1 MHRISFSRR
10 RIALATAGLLAAG
23 AAGAV
28 GGSGASP
35 ASAATGPNV
44 GIVCSNGTLD
54 GTNRTFD
61 MTTDTGYINLPDGN
75 TVYMYGY
82 KVVGTPFQ
90 HPSPV
95 LCANQDETVTI
106 NLTNALKRPISMV
119 FPGQTEVLANGAPA
133 TPEFSNAADLSTMTS
148 LTRSAAA
155 VGGTVTYSFTA
166 DHPGTFLYESGTDG
180 DVQVRMGLFGALIV
194 RPTAG
199 DDHAN
204 NRPDSRFTTVAD
216 GQHVGNTS
224 AINAAPTVKSGANNS
239 EEFMVLLSEIDP
251 YLNQAIERIDNGR
264 SSNYNFDNY
273 HPRYWLVNGRGFP
286 DSIADN
292 NAAWLPNQ
300 PYGALAEV
308 REFQE
313 GTDATALTG
322 GHPYGG
328 LARYLNV
335 GTETFPFHPH
345 GNNGAVIARDGN
357 PLENTM
363 TGEDLSYEKFAID
376 IGPGQTYDVLFKWY
390 DAENY
395 SETNPVPVEVPQVA
409 NQVFGMFYS
418 GSPYLGVTGPQPPG
432 NQSLNQCGEY
442 YIISH
447 NHALFQI
454 TSWGVNMTGPITY
467 MRIDPDQATQ
477 PNCPQ

>member
-1 MHRISFSRR
+1 MHRIAFSRR
-10 RIALATAGLLAAG
+10 RIALATAGLLAVG
-23 AAGAV
+23 AAAAA
-28 GGSGASP
+28 GGSSATP
-35 ASAATGPNV
+35 ASAATGPDV
-44 GIVCSNGTLD
+44 GIVCSNGSTVSTPD
-54 GTNRTFD
+54 GTVTYRTFN
-61 MTTDTGYINLPDGN
+61 MTTDADYINLPDGN

-82 KVVGTPFQ
+82 KIVGTPFQ

-95 LCANQDETVTI
+95 LCVNQGDNVTI
-106 NLTNALKRPISMV
+106 NLTNTLKRPISMV
-119 FPGQTEVLANGAPA
+119 FPGQTNVMANGAPA
-133 TPEFSNAADLSTMTS
+133 TPELATPGDPSTMTS
-148 LTRSAAA
+148 LTQSASAQ
-155 VGGTVTYSFTA
+155 GGTVSYRFVA
-166 DHPGTFLYESGTDG
+166 DHPGTFLYESGTDS

-194 RPTAG
+194 RPDLG
-199 DDHAN
+199 DDYAN
-204 NRPDSRFTTVAD
+204 NRTDSRFTTVED
-216 GQHVGNTS
+216 TQHVGNTG
-224 AINAAPTVKSGANNS
+224 SGANNS

-251 YLNQAIERIDNGR
+251 FLNQAIERIDSNR
-264 SSNYNFDNY
+264 TSNYNFDNY

-292 NAAWLPNQ
+292 GAAWMPNQ
-300 PYGALAEV
+300 PYGALAQV
-308 REFQE
+308 RAFENP
-313 GTDATALTG
+313 A
-322 GHPYGG
+322 GHQYGG

-357 PLENTM
+357 PLEGSL
-363 TGEDLSYEKFAID
+363 GEDLSYEKFAID

-477 PNCPQ
+477 KNCPQ

>member
-1 MHRISFSRR
+1 MHRISLSRR
-10 RIALATAGLLAAG
+10 RIALATAGLLAVG
-23 AAGAV
+23 AAAAA
-28 GGSGASP
+28 GGSSATP
-35 ASAATGPNV
+35 AAAATGPDV
-44 GIVCSNGTLD
+44 GIVCSNGTTN
-54 GTNRTFD
+54 GANRTFN
-61 MTTDTGYINLPDGN
+61 MTTDVDYINLPDGN

-82 KVVGTPFQ
+82 KIVGTPFQ

-95 LCANQDETVTI
+95 LCVNQGDVVTV
-106 NLTNALKRPISMV
+106 NLTNTLKRPISMV
-119 FPGQTEVLANGAPA
+119 FPGQTNVMANGAPA
-133 TPEFSNAADLSTMTS
+133 TPELATAGDPSTMTS
-148 LTRSAAA
+148 LTQSASAQ
-155 VGGTVTYSFTA
+155 GGTVSYSFVA
-166 DHPGTFLYESGTDG
+166 DHPGTFLYESGTDP

-194 RPTAG
+194 RPNMG
-199 DDHAN
+199 DDHAY
-204 NRPDSRFTTVAD
+204 NRADSRFTTVED
-216 GQHVGNTS
+216 TQHTGNT
-224 AINAAPTVKSGANNS
+224 ATGTNGGANNS

-251 YLNQAIERIDNGR
+251 FLNQAIERIDSGR
-264 SSNYNFDNY
+264 TSNYNFDNY

-292 NAAWLPNQ
+292 GAAWLPNQ

-308 REFQE
+308 REFK
-313 GTDATALTG
+313 GADAG
-322 GHPYGG
+322 NVHPYGG

-345 GNNGAVIARDGN
+345 GNNGAVIGRDGN
-357 PLENTM
+357 PLASS
-363 TGEDLSYEKFAID
+363 TGQDLSYEKYAID

-390 DAENY
+390 DAEHY
-395 SETNPVPVEVPQVA
+395 SETNPVPVVVPQVA

-467 MRIDPDQATQ
+467 MRIDPAQATQ
-477 PNCPQ
+477 KNCPQ